1 MATNVNYASGDT
13 ILESLVLH
21 TLPDFGGPT
30 SSGIINNNFLLAL
43 LKEKKRMK
51 VVDGGLEF
59 WKSIRIKE
67 NTNAKWQGHTD
78 TMKTDLQDPDARLR
92 WEIMTFTDSIV
103 INKKHEAM
111 NKGRA
116 MMKNF
121 AKELTDQAEDT
132 IPNAFNGAFWNT
144 SPGALEPSSVPSLI
158 TATPLV
164 GTIGGQTRSTNAAYQ
179 NESDATAVSMG
190 AQAGVTYLKNRQIRN
205 AISANDMIDIFIMT
219 DSLYASLSGYLDAN
233 RRFQPDTKMAELGF
247 ETIKIGKTIISF
259 ENTNVAGGWN
269 TITAGYIYGI
279 NSKYMSFDVLKDGN
293 FIWNPDG
300 FERVGQT
307 LNKALYFWVF
317 CNLTTNLPK
326 AHSVAT
332 GATV

>member
-1 MATNVNYASGDT
+1 MAQNVSYASGDT

-51 VVDGGLEF
+51 IIDGGLEF
-59 WKSIRIKE
+59 WKGVRKSE
-67 NTNAKWQGHTD
+67 NSNAKWQGHTD
-78 TMKTDLQDPDARLR
+78 TMKTDLQDPTARLR
-92 WEIMTFTDSIV
+92 WDIMTFTDSIV

-144 SPGALEPSSVPSLI
+144 APGALEPSSVPSLI
-158 TATPLV
+158 TTTPLV
-164 GTIGGQTRSTNAAYQ
+164 GTIGGLTRAGNAYLQ
-179 NESDATAVSMG
+179 NESEGTVVSMG

-205 AISANDMIDIFIMT
+205 AISANDMIDIFIMS
-219 DSLYASLSGYLDAN
+219 DSLYASLSGYLQSQ
-233 RRFQPDTKMAELGF
+233 RQYMPDTSKAMLDF
-247 ETIKIGKTIISF
+247 DTIKLGKTTVSF

-269 TITAGYIYGI
+269 TISAGYIYGI

-332 GATV
+332 AATV